1 MNAVTRR
8 AVLSGGLA
16 LLAVRPQARAAA
28 DEGFVTLHAGAA
40 KSSLPWGQRSRLWGY
55 EGTIPGPLLRGRQGE
70 TLRLHLVNGLDVPTA
85 LHFHGVRL
93 PNAMDG
99 SPLTQDPVPP
109 GGSFDYVFSPPD
121 AGTFWYHSLF
131 GGAEQ
136 RERGLYGMLVV
147 DEREAIPDLHD
158 VPIIVDDWRLDAE
171 GGLDEAAFGDASL
184 ADGQGR
190 LGAAIT
196 VNGRILPTIDLQAGR
211 FCRLRFLNA
220 ANARRF
226 TLTLDAAG
234 AALIAF
240 DGQPCTPMPFDGP
253 LTLAPGQRA
262 DAIVDAAG
270 VRSILA
276 MLDGDGR
283 TVPLARLVA
292 DRAGK
297 TRAAPFPGLQ
307 RNAVADYF
315 NVSAVTDAA
324 YTIEGGVNSRV
335 SEAMLGGVRMSMAE
349 LRRRGLHFAVNGSA
363 GLAPEP
369 MFRVRS
375 GVTVAVTVDNITR
388 VPQVLHIHGHA
399 AWLIER
405 GGRKLDQPLWHD
417 TFVALPLEPVKVLF
431 IADNPG
437 RWLIASAVAEHFAA
451 GCQSWFEVLP

>member
-8 AVLSGGLA
+8 AVLSSGLA
-16 LLAVRPQARAAA
+16 VLAAPSRGRAA
-28 DEGFVTLHAGAA
+28 DDGFVTLHARAA
-40 KSSLPWGQRSRLWGY
+40 STSLPWGKRSRLWGY
-55 EGTIPGPLLRGRQGE
+55 EETIPGPLLRGRQGE
-70 TLRLHLVNGLDVPTA
+70 TLRVRLVNGLDVPTA

-99 SPLTQDPVPP
+99 SPLTQEPVPP
-109 GGSFDYVFSPPD
+109 GGSFDYVFIPPD

-131 GGAEQ
+131 GGPEQ

-147 DEREAIPDLHD
+147 DEREAIADLHD
-158 VPIIVDDWRLDAE
+158 VPIIVDDWLIDAK

-196 VNGRILPTIDLQAGR
+196 VNGRIVPTINLQTGHV
-211 FCRLRFLNA
+211 CRLRFLNA
-220 ANARRF
+220 ANARHF

-234 AALIAF
+234 AALVSF
-240 DGQPCTPMPFDGP
+240 DGQPCVPMPFDGP
-253 LTLAPGQRA
+253 LSLAPGQRA
-262 DAIVDAAG
+262 DAIVAAAG
-270 VRSILA
+270 SRSILA
-276 MLDGDGR
+276 VLDGNG
-283 TVPLARLVA
+283 TAAPLARLVA
-292 DRAGK
+292 EGPEK
-297 TRAAPFPGLQ
+297 PSAAAFPGLR

-315 NVSAVTDAA
+315 NVSAVTDVP
-324 YTIEGGVNSRV
+324 YTIEGGLDSRL
-335 SEAMLGGVRMSMAE
+335 SEATLGGVRMPMTE
-349 LRRRGLHFAVNGSA
+349 LRRRGFHYAVNGSA
-363 GLAPEP
+363 GLSPEP
-369 MFRVRS
+369 MFRVRA

-417 TFVALPLEPVKVLF
+417 TFVARSLEPVKVLF

-437 RWLIASAVAEHFAA
+437 RWLIASAVAEHYAA